1 MLIRREATACNMYI
15 CLFHIHEYCNHHPR
29 FTLLSR
35 RCCCAEWVDEGLSV
49 HVKFNVPSES
59 TANNVDSLMAFNVP
73 SESTAENADPLIANG
88 IFVHYF
94 AESELDK
101 YNQSNDLAGA
111 APFDGLS
118 CSKK

>member
-1 MLIRREATACNMYI
+1 
-15 CLFHIHEYCNHHPR
+15 
-29 FTLLSR
+29 
-35 RCCCAEWVDEGLSV
+35 
-49 HVKFNVPSES
+49 VKFNVPSES